1 MEANQSILVNES
13 MEGNQSIEEE
23 FFSFEEKEEASQD
36 VCLRSST
43 KQSNEYKDSQEEY
56 TNSQEEYT
64 NSQEEYTNSQEEYTN
79 SQEEF
84 INSQDDFN
92 DLQKQ
97 QSFKDSTGYKDSKM
111 EKYEDSHGSEDMDF
125 QGKKSNDIG
134 ETKKTYKVYQGSE
147 GEYKGVQ
154 VDVEKPEDK
163 EDDRTKMEGKN
174 HDREDQ
180 EMNESRGGTENPQ
193 VIPMK
198 GNKKHQ
204 DSERDKDVYQKKTGN
219 KSEVSSI
226 TSVSFASDSNLN
238 KSAARKLPLEN
249 SFRRKDKTRYE
260 NDESRK
266 EGSVL
271 RKAESVPRKA
281 ERVPRK
287 AESVPGKEG
296 RVSRNEKEEEE
307 RRKSTEQRMDESW
320 TLVMTST
327 PVTVKIP
334 KETATIEVG
343 FINLRYYEI
352 QITQIIIK

>member
-64 NSQEEYTNSQEEYTN
+64 NSQEKYTNSQEEYTN

-111 EKYEDSHGSEDMDF
+111 EKYEDSHEDH
-125 QGKKSNDIG
+125 
-134 ETKKTYKVYQGSE
+134 
-147 GEYKGVQ
+147 VQ

-174 HDREDQ
+174 HDSFQENGEDQ

-198 GNKKHQ
+198 RNKKHQ
-204 DSERDKDVYQKKTGN
+204 DSQEDKDVYQKKTGN

-238 KSAARKLPLEN
+238 KSSARKLPLEN

-260 NDESRK
+260 SDVSRK
-266 EGSVL
+266 EGSVP

-281 ERVPRK
+281 ESVPRK
-287 AESVPGKEG
+287 AESVPRKAESVSGKEG
-296 RVSRNEKEEEE
+296 RVSRNEKEEAE

>member
-64 NSQEEYTNSQEEYTN
+64 NSQEE
-79 SQEEF
+79 F

-111 EKYEDSHGSEDMDF
+111 EKYEDSHRSKDMDF

-134 ETKKTYKVYQGSE
+134 ETKKTYKVYQDSE

-174 HDREDQ
+174 HDSFQENGEDQ
-180 EMNESRGGTENPQ
+180 EMNESRGGTETPQ

-204 DSERDKDVYQKKTGN
+204 DSREDKDVYQKKTGN

-238 KSAARKLPLEN
+238 KSAVRKLPLEN

-260 NDESRK
+260 NDVSRK
-266 EGSVL
+266 EGSVPRKEGSVPRKSESVP

-281 ERVPRK
+281 ESVPR
-287 AESVPGKEG
+287 KEG

-307 RRKSTEQRMDESW
+307 PRKSTEQKMDESW

-334 KETATIEVG
+334 KETATLEVG

>member
-64 NSQEEYTNSQEEYTN
+64 NSQEKYTNSQEEYTN

-111 EKYEDSHGSEDMDF
+111 EKYEDSHEDH
-125 QGKKSNDIG
+125 
-134 ETKKTYKVYQGSE
+134 
-147 GEYKGVQ
+147 VQ

-174 HDREDQ
+174 HDSFQENGEDQ

-198 GNKKHQ
+198 RNKKHQ
-204 DSERDKDVYQKKTGN
+204 DSQEDKDVYQKKTGN

-238 KSAARKLPLEN
+238 KSSARKLPLEN

-260 NDESRK
+260 SDVSRK
-266 EGSVL
+266 EGSVP

-281 ERVPRK
+281 E
-287 AESVPGKEG
+287 SVSGKEG
-296 RVSRNEKEEEE
+296 RVSRNEKEEAE

>member
-64 NSQEEYTNSQEEYTN
+64 NSQEEYTNSQEKYTNSQEECTN

-111 EKYEDSHGSEDMDF
+111 EKYEGSHEDH
-125 QGKKSNDIG
+125 
-134 ETKKTYKVYQGSE
+134 
-147 GEYKGVQ
+147 VQ

-174 HDREDQ
+174 HDSFQENGEDQ

-198 GNKKHQ
+198 RNKKHQ
-204 DSERDKDVYQKKTGN
+204 DSQEDKDVYQKKTGN

-238 KSAARKLPLEN
+238 KSSARKLPLEN

-260 NDESRK
+260 SDVSRK
-266 EGSVL
+266 EGSVP

-281 ERVPRK
+281 E
-287 AESVPGKEG
+287 SVSGKEG
-296 RVSRNEKEEEE
+296 RVSRNEKEEAE

>member
-56 TNSQEEYT
+56 TNSQEE
-64 NSQEEYTNSQEEYTN
+64 
-79 SQEEF
+79 F

-111 EKYEDSHGSEDMDF
+111 EKYEDSHEDH
-125 QGKKSNDIG
+125 
-134 ETKKTYKVYQGSE
+134 
-147 GEYKGVQ
+147 VQ

-174 HDREDQ
+174 HDSFQENGEDQ

-198 GNKKHQ
+198 RNKKHQ
-204 DSERDKDVYQKKTGN
+204 DSQEDKDVYQKKTGN

-238 KSAARKLPLEN
+238 KSSARKLPLEN

-260 NDESRK
+260 SDVSRK
-266 EGSVL
+266 EGSVP

-281 ERVPRK
+281 E
-287 AESVPGKEG
+287 SVSGKEG
-296 RVSRNEKEEEE
+296 RVSRNEKEEAE